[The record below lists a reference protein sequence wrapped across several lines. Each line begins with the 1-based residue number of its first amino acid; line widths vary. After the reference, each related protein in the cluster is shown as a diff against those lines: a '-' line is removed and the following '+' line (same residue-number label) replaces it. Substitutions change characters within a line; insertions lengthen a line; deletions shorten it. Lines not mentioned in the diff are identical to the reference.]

1 MAVTIQVTVM
11 RGPGTSANAPY
22 PASFIADLATNT
34 ISRVEAY
41 IGPQSGVNGI
51 IRVRYNNERSLVY
64 KGTYYVNETLATLH
78 TRINA

>member
-11 RGPGTSANAPY
+11 AGPGTSRNAPY
-22 PASFIADLATNT
+22 PASFIADIATNT

-41 IGPQSGVNGI
+41 VGPQSGVNGI
-51 IRVRYNNERSLVY
+51 VRVRYNDGRSLVY
-64 KGTYYVNETLATLH
+64 KGTYYVNESYATLH